1 MTTVVSDTSPLNY
14 LILVEAV
21 EVLPRLFEEILIPP
35 AVYSELQHPRTPPAV
50 YRWAGSLP
58 SWAKIRAPSHVNL
71 GIALGGGEM
80 EAISL
85 AEELRIPAIL
95 IDERK
100 GRLVAEKRGIIPVG
114 TLNIIYAAHLR
125 GFLNFKEVVER
136 FRQTSFY
143 IEPALVEAL
152 TEKIR
157 TWKPT

>member
-1 MTTVVSDTSPLNY
+1 
-14 LILVEAV
+14 
-21 EVLPRLFEEILIPP
+21 
-35 AVYSELQHPRTPPAV
+35 
-50 YRWAGSLP
+50 
-58 SWAKIRAPSHVNL
+58 
-71 GIALGGGEM
+71 M